1 MALPALDEALHLL
14 VLVID
19 VVFNLLRELFE
30 SVDKVVGAVR
40 LVDLGELGHF
50 LIAHAREHARIRL

>member
-40 LVDLGELGHF
+40 LVDLRELGHF
-50 LIAHAREHARIRL
+50 LIAHA